1 MIARLAFAGP
11 VPDRLPSPQAPRQL
25 NLSPRSLL
33 ALGDNCN
40 KLYLR
45 RRHVPTCA
53 SNRSRLSAT
62 QGGFVILQQQSPI
75 ILAPVTLRGSI
86 RLEERRAP
94 DA

>member
-1 MIARLAFAGP
+1 
-11 VPDRLPSPQAPRQL
+11 
-25 NLSPRSLL
+25 
-33 ALGDNCN
+33 
-40 KLYLR
+40 LYLR